1 METLLPADVPPKL
14 WNPNAAAN
22 WSLVF
27 TPAFGALL
35 HAKNADSLGRIE
47 EARANRVWVYV
58 TVAYLAVTL
67 VSIFIPAIPDGAFRV
82 AGLVLLLSWYFSLA
96 KKQARYVKESLHSQ
110 YERRSWI
117 KPLLGA
123 LGSLLGFFA
132 LAVVLSAI
140 QIAMSGS
147 A

>member
-1 METLLPADVPPKL
+1 MEAPLPVAAPPKL

-35 HAKNADSLGRIE
+35 HAKNAESLGRIE
-47 EARANRVWVYV
+47 EARANRVWFGV

-67 VSIFIPAIPDGAFRV
+67 VGIFIPAMPDGAFRA
-82 AGLVLLLSWYFSLA
+82 AGMVLLLSWYFSLA
-96 KKQARYVKESLHSQ
+96 KKQARYVKESLHGQ

-117 KPLLGA
+117 KPLIGA
-123 LGSLLGFFA
+123 FGSLLGFFV

-140 QIAMSGS
+140 QIAMFGS